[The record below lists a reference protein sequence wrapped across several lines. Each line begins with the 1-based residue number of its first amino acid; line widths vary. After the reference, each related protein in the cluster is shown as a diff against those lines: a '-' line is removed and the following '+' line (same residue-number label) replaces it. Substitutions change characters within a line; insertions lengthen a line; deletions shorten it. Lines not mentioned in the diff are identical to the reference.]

1 MLLSA
6 STLLCVY
13 LLLLPPDTDTL
24 PGPVHAATRPGRRSG
39 RHYMPFH
46 HVPFGP
52 FATELEVLLHA
63 SEQHGLPDLRTFHDT
78 LDRLP
83 DLDAALVP
91 LDRYFGS
98 DGALSVR
105 ERLVYLFA
113 MLDRSP
119 KDGGISHAE
128 LEAWLHR
135 QAAERLGALTRREME
150 KHDKDGDGAV
160 TLHEYLGVDPDQDI
174 DWSNTE
180 HGKPGWWQHKF
191 ASADRDESGA
201 LDTVEFNDFLHPEDS
216 GQEKVHLWILKDK
229 LSEMD
234 RDRDGRLS
242 LGEFM
247 DQSHRIDHISVAQ
260 HDGGHDFGRAE
271 AEKRFRELD
280 ADMDNYLTVE
290 EARPVI
296 QSLLAGEFS
305 YATSHAKLLMKAD
318 DDGDSK
324 LSLEEMLN
332 HYMSFYNI
340 VYMDDHFDYDDA
352 DSDFHDELR

>member
-91 LDRYFGS
+91 LDRYVRKKLLFSRAERLISRCFACQMYTRYFGS

-174 DWSNTE
+174 GSCN
-180 HGKPGWWQHKF
+180 
-191 ASADRDESGA
+191 ACS
-201 LDTVEFNDFLHPEDS
+201 
-216 GQEKVHLWILKDK
+216 
-229 LSEMD
+229 
-234 RDRDGRLS
+234 
-242 LGEFM
+242 
-247 DQSHRIDHISVAQ
+247 
-260 HDGGHDFGRAE
+260 
-271 AEKRFRELD
+271 
-280 ADMDNYLTVE
+280 
-290 EARPVI
+290 
-296 QSLLAGEFS
+296 
-305 YATSHAKLLMKAD
+305 
-318 DDGDSK
+318 
-324 LSLEEMLN
+324 
-332 HYMSFYNI
+332 
-340 VYMDDHFDYDDA
+340 
-352 DSDFHDELR
+352 